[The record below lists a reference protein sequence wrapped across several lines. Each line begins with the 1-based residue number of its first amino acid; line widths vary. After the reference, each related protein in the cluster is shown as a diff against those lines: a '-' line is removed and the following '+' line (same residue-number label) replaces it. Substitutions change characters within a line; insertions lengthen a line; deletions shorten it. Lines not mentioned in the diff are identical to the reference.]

1 MQVPMSSYLVEI
13 KPQIQELIRLLER
26 EFDYVSV
33 LCTDVKGT
41 TYRVS
46 MHQTTVGDYH
56 FCERGFVVRA
66 WQDGSYTEYSFN
78 NLTDAADLAEEIT
91 SALKSEF
98 QALKALGIAQME
110 SPLVQ
115 EEAITKT
122 MQNEIEIDPETV
134 SAEEILSHLRKL
146 CDAGA
151 AHEGILEFQS
161 TVSFARVNKL
171 FLSSKKDLMQSYAF
185 SEGSLSAIGTENGK
199 QNMSYR
205 SCSGLKGVEIL
216 NEMDAIVEEI
226 IAVLYDKLHS
236 DPVTLACTMSSPH
249 RMSRRDCTRGIRP
262 RCRDGYVCQRPCTR
276 QRVYRQACCLPAL
289 LHARR
294 SSRRTA
300 GQQLSF

>member
-115 EEAITKT
+115 EEAIAKT
-122 MQNEIEIDPETV
+122 MQRPSPQRRFSPTFGSSATPALPMKEFWNSRVPSALPV
-134 SAEEILSHLRKL
+134 S
-146 CDAGA
+146 
-151 AHEGILEFQS
+151 
-161 TVSFARVNKL
+161 T
-171 FLSSKKDLMQSYAF
+171 
-185 SEGSLSAIGTENGK
+185 
-199 QNMSYR
+199 
-205 SCSGLKGVEIL
+205 SCS
-216 NEMDAIVEEI
+216 
-226 IAVLYDKLHS
+226 
-236 DPVTLACTMSSPH
+236 SPPK
-249 RMSRRDCTRGIRP
+249 RI
-262 RCRDGYVCQRPCTR
+262 
-276 QRVYRQACCLPAL
+276 
-289 LHARR
+289 
-294 SSRRTA
+294 
-300 GQQLSF
+300 

>member
-115 EEAITKT
+115 EEVITKT

-134 SAEEILSHLRKL
+134 SAEEILSTFGSSATPALPMK
-146 CDAGA
+146 
-151 AHEGILEFQS
+151 EFWNSRVPSALPVS
-161 TVSFARVNKL
+161 T
-171 FLSSKKDLMQSYAF
+171 
-185 SEGSLSAIGTENGK
+185 
-199 QNMSYR
+199 
-205 SCSGLKGVEIL
+205 SCS
-216 NEMDAIVEEI
+216 
-226 IAVLYDKLHS
+226 
-236 DPVTLACTMSSPH
+236 SPPK
-249 RMSRRDCTRGIRP
+249 RI
-262 RCRDGYVCQRPCTR
+262 
-276 QRVYRQACCLPAL
+276 
-289 LHARR
+289 
-294 SSRRTA
+294 
-300 GQQLSF
+300 

>member
-46 MHQTTVGDYH
+46 MHQTTVSDYH

-115 EEAITKT
+115 EEAIAKT
-122 MQNEIEIDPETV
+122 MQNEPSE
-134 SAEEILSHLRKL
+134 ALR
-146 CDAGA
+146 
-151 AHEGILEFQS
+151 
-161 TVSFARVNKL
+161 
-171 FLSSKKDLMQSYAF
+171 
-185 SEGSLSAIGTENGK
+185 
-199 QNMSYR
+199 
-205 SCSGLKGVEIL
+205 
-216 NEMDAIVEEI
+216 
-226 IAVLYDKLHS
+226 
-236 DPVTLACTMSSPH
+236 
-249 RMSRRDCTRGIRP
+249 RR
-262 RCRDGYVCQRPCTR
+262 RCP
-276 QRVYRQACCLPAL
+276 
-289 LHARR
+289 
-294 SSRRTA
+294 
-300 GQQLSF
+300 

>member
-134 SAEEILSHLRKL
+134 SAEERNSGIPEYRQL
-146 CDAGA
+146 CPCQQAVP
-151 AHEGILEFQS
+151 LLQ
-161 TVSFARVNKL
+161 K
-171 FLSSKKDLMQSYAF
+171 
-185 SEGSLSAIGTENGK
+185 GS
-199 QNMSYR
+199 
-205 SCSGLKGVEIL
+205 
-216 NEMDAIVEEI
+216 D
-226 IAVLYDKLHS
+226 AVLRFLGGL
-236 DPVTLACTMSSPH
+236 PFRNRH
-249 RMSRRDCTRGIRP
+249 RKRKTEYVVPFLLRPERRGN
-262 RCRDGYVCQRPCTR
+262 
-276 QRVYRQACCLPAL
+276 LK
-289 LHARR
+289 
-294 SSRRTA
+294 
-300 GQQLSF
+300 

>member
-1 MQVPMSSYLVEI
+1 
-13 KPQIQELIRLLER
+13 
-26 EFDYVSV
+26 
-33 LCTDVKGT
+33 
-41 TYRVS
+41 
-46 MHQTTVGDYH
+46 MHQTSVDDYH

-115 EEAITKT
+115 EEAIAKT
-122 MQNEIEIDPETV
+122 MQNEIGIDPETV

-185 SEGSLSAIGTENGK
+185 SECNHAGDIRRGDDIVHARGDRI
-199 QNMSYR
+199 
-205 SCSGLKGVEIL
+205 GVELVVQNGDDFL
-216 NEMDAIVEEI
+216 NNRIHLI
-226 IAVLYDKLHS
+226 
-236 DPVTLACTMSSPH
+236 
-249 RMSRRDCTRGIRP
+249 
-262 RCRDGYVCQRPCTR
+262 
-276 QRVYRQACCLPAL
+276 
-289 LHARR
+289 
-294 SSRRTA
+294 
-300 GQQLSF
+300 

>member
-46 MHQTTVGDYH
+46 MHQTTVSDYH

-146 CDAGA
+146 CN
-151 AHEGILEFQS
+151 Q
-161 TVSFARVNKL
+161 K
-171 FLSSKKDLMQSYAF
+171 
-185 SEGSLSAIGTENGK
+185 GS
-199 QNMSYR
+199 
-205 SCSGLKGVEIL
+205 
-216 NEMDAIVEEI
+216 D
-226 IAVLYDKLHS
+226 AVLRFLGGL
-236 DPVTLACTMSSPH
+236 PFRNRH
-249 RMSRRDCTRGIRP
+249 RKRKTEYVVPFLLRPERRGN
-262 RCRDGYVCQRPCTR
+262 
-276 QRVYRQACCLPAL
+276 LK
-289 LHARR
+289 
-294 SSRRTA
+294 
-300 GQQLSF
+300 

>member
-115 EEAITKT
+115 EEAIAKT
-122 MQNEIEIDPETV
+122 MQNEIGIDPETV
-134 SAEEILSHLRKL
+134 SAEEILSHLGNSGIPEYRQL
-146 CDAGA
+146 CPCQQAVP
-151 AHEGILEFQS
+151 LLQ
-161 TVSFARVNKL
+161 K
-171 FLSSKKDLMQSYAF
+171 
-185 SEGSLSAIGTENGK
+185 GS
-199 QNMSYR
+199 
-205 SCSGLKGVEIL
+205 
-216 NEMDAIVEEI
+216 D
-226 IAVLYDKLHS
+226 AVLRFLGGL
-236 DPVTLACTMSSPH
+236 PFRNRH
-249 RMSRRDCTRGIRP
+249 RKRKTEYVVPFLLRPERRGN
-262 RCRDGYVCQRPCTR
+262 
-276 QRVYRQACCLPAL
+276 LK
-289 LHARR
+289 
-294 SSRRTA
+294 
-300 GQQLSF
+300 

>member
-146 CDAGA
+146 CNAGA
-151 AHEGILEFQS
+151 AHEGILEFQ
-161 TVSFARVNKL
+161 K
-171 FLSSKKDLMQSYAF
+171 
-185 SEGSLSAIGTENGK
+185 GS
-199 QNMSYR
+199 
-205 SCSGLKGVEIL
+205 
-216 NEMDAIVEEI
+216 D
-226 IAVLYDKLHS
+226 AVLRFLGGL
-236 DPVTLACTMSSPH
+236 PFRNRH
-249 RMSRRDCTRGIRP
+249 RKRKTEYVVPFLLRPERRGN
-262 RCRDGYVCQRPCTR
+262 
-276 QRVYRQACCLPAL
+276 LK
-289 LHARR
+289 
-294 SSRRTA
+294 
-300 GQQLSF
+300 

>member
-1 MQVPMSSYLVEI
+1 MFGIFSKLFFPDSIILSPGTGSLSNTPAGSRKDTKLMQVPMSSYLVEI
-13 KPQIQELIRLLER
+13 KPLIRLLER

-66 WQDGSYTEYSFN
+66 WQDSSYTEYSFN

-115 EEAITKT
+115 EEAIAKT

-161 TVSFARVNKL
+161 TVSPCQQAVPLLQK
-171 FLSSKKDLMQSYAF
+171 
-185 SEGSLSAIGTENGK
+185 GS
-199 QNMSYR
+199 
-205 SCSGLKGVEIL
+205 
-216 NEMDAIVEEI
+216 D
-226 IAVLYDKLHS
+226 AVLRFLGGL
-236 DPVTLACTMSSPH
+236 PFRNRH
-249 RMSRRDCTRGIRP
+249 RKRKTEYVVPFLLRPERRGN
-262 RCRDGYVCQRPCTR
+262 
-276 QRVYRQACCLPAL
+276 LK
-289 LHARR
+289 
-294 SSRRTA
+294 
-300 GQQLSF
+300 

>member
-46 MHQTTVGDYH
+46 MHQTSVGDYH

-115 EEAITKT
+115 EEAIAKRCRMKSRLTRRPSPQRRFSPTFGSSATPALPMKEFW
-122 MQNEIEIDPETV
+122 NSRVPSALPV
-134 SAEEILSHLRKL
+134 S
-146 CDAGA
+146 
-151 AHEGILEFQS
+151 
-161 TVSFARVNKL
+161 T
-171 FLSSKKDLMQSYAF
+171 
-185 SEGSLSAIGTENGK
+185 
-199 QNMSYR
+199 
-205 SCSGLKGVEIL
+205 SCSSPPKGS
-216 NEMDAIVEEI
+216 D
-226 IAVLYDKLHS
+226 AVLRFLGRL
-236 DPVTLACTMSSPH
+236 PFRNRH
-249 RMSRRDCTRGIRP
+249 RKRKTEYVVPFLLRPERRGN
-262 RCRDGYVCQRPCTR
+262 
-276 QRVYRQACCLPAL
+276 LK
-289 LHARR
+289 
-294 SSRRTA
+294 
-300 GQQLSF
+300 

>member
-115 EEAITKT
+115 EEVITKAVPLL
-122 MQNEIEIDPETV
+122 Q
-134 SAEEILSHLRKL
+134 K
-146 CDAGA
+146 
-151 AHEGILEFQS
+151 
-161 TVSFARVNKL
+161 
-171 FLSSKKDLMQSYAF
+171 
-185 SEGSLSAIGTENGK
+185 GS
-199 QNMSYR
+199 
-205 SCSGLKGVEIL
+205 
-216 NEMDAIVEEI
+216 D
-226 IAVLYDKLHS
+226 AVLRFL
-236 DPVTLACTMSSPH
+236 
-249 RMSRRDCTRGIRP
+249 G
-262 RCRDGYVCQRPCTR
+262 G
-276 QRVYRQACCLPAL
+276 
-289 LHARR
+289 
-294 SSRRTA
+294 
-300 GQQLSF
+300 LSFRNRHRKRKTEYVVPFLLRPERRGNLK

>member
-98 QALKALGIAQME
+98 QALKALGIPQRRF
-110 SPLVQ
+110 SPTFGSSATPALPMKEFWNSRVPS
-115 EEAITKT
+115 AS
-122 MQNEIEIDPETV
+122 PV
-134 SAEEILSHLRKL
+134 S
-146 CDAGA
+146 
-151 AHEGILEFQS
+151 
-161 TVSFARVNKL
+161 T
-171 FLSSKKDLMQSYAF
+171 
-185 SEGSLSAIGTENGK
+185 
-199 QNMSYR
+199 
-205 SCSGLKGVEIL
+205 SCS
-216 NEMDAIVEEI
+216 
-226 IAVLYDKLHS
+226 
-236 DPVTLACTMSSPH
+236 SPPK
-249 RMSRRDCTRGIRP
+249 RI
-262 RCRDGYVCQRPCTR
+262 
-276 QRVYRQACCLPAL
+276 
-289 LHARR
+289 
-294 SSRRTA
+294 
-300 GQQLSF
+300 

>member
-115 EEAITKT
+115 EEAIAKT

-146 CDAGA
+146 CNAGA
-151 AHEGILEFQS
+151 VPLLQ
-161 TVSFARVNKL
+161 K
-171 FLSSKKDLMQSYAF
+171 
-185 SEGSLSAIGTENGK
+185 GS
-199 QNMSYR
+199 
-205 SCSGLKGVEIL
+205 
-216 NEMDAIVEEI
+216 D
-226 IAVLYDKLHS
+226 AVLRFLGGL
-236 DPVTLACTMSSPH
+236 PFRNRH
-249 RMSRRDCTRGIRP
+249 RKRKTEYVVPFLLRPERRGN
-262 RCRDGYVCQRPCTR
+262 
-276 QRVYRQACCLPAL
+276 LK
-289 LHARR
+289 
-294 SSRRTA
+294 
-300 GQQLSF
+300 